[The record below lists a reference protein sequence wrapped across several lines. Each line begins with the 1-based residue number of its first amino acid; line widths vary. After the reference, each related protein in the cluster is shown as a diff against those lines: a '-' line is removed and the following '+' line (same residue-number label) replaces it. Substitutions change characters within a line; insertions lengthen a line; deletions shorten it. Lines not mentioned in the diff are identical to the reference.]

1 MSEVTRDLK
10 LKDDPTTIVRPNIV
24 ASNIPARAIDTAK
37 LKFKTTRLIDYLSN
51 DLGWDISNY
60 FKFSIALNYLLR
72 GEDGYGFVFRFYYDS
87 LTEDE
92 YTLEIR
98 MNSSHASG
106 VYMYYGDHDV
116 ITIEDDE
123 DYDNFRNQ
131 VLSDGTT
138 RAQHIYVV
146 ALE

>member
-24 ASNIPARAIDTAK
+24 PANIPARAIDTSK
-37 LKFKTTRLIDYLSN
+37 LRFKTTRLIDYLTD
-51 DLGWDISNY
+51 DLNYDISNY
-60 FKFSIALNYLLR
+60 FKFSIALNNLLR
-72 GEDGYGFVFRFYYDS
+72 GVDGYGFVFRFYYDS

-92 YTLEIR
+92 YSYTMLVD
-98 MNSSHASG
+98 SSHASG
-106 VYMYYGDHDV
+106 TYMHYGHNNE
-116 ITIEDDE
+116 ISIENDG
-123 DYDNFRNQ
+123 DYDDFLHR

-138 RAQHIYVV
+138 EAQHIYVL

>member
-24 ASNIPARAIDTAK
+24 ASNIPARAIDAWK
-37 LKFKTTRLIDYLSN
+37 LKLKTTRLIDYLSD

-92 YTLEIR
+92 YTYT
-98 MNSSHASG
+98 MHVDSSHASG
-106 VYMYYGDHDV
+106 TYMYYGHNNE
-116 ITIEDDE
+116 ITIEDDG
-123 DYDNFRNQ
+123 DYDDFLHQ
-131 VLSDGTT
+131 VLSDGKTI
-138 RAQHIYVV
+138 ADHIYVL

>member
-10 LKDDPTTIVRPNIV
+10 LKDDPSTIVRPNIV

-37 LKFKTTRLIDYLSN
+37 LKLKTTRLIDYLTD
-51 DLGWDISNY
+51 DLNYDISNY
-60 FKFSIALNYLLR
+60 LKFSNVLNKLLR

-92 YTLEIR
+92 YSYTMR
-98 MNSSHASG
+98 VDSSHGSG
-106 VYMYYGDHDV
+106 TYMYYAQNGT
-116 ITIEDDE
+116 ITIEDDG
-123 DYDNFRNQ
+123 DYDDFLHQ
-131 VLSDGTT
+131 VLGDGTT
-138 RAQHIYVV
+138 RAQHIYVL

>member
-24 ASNIPARAIDTAK
+24 ASNIPSRAIDTAK
-37 LKFKTTRLIDYLSN
+37 LKFKTTTLIDYLSD
-51 DLGWDISNY
+51 DLGYDISDY
-60 FKFSIALNYLLR
+60 LKFSTVLNKLLR

-92 YTLEIR
+92 YTYEIR
-98 MNSSHASG
+98 MNSSHGSG
-106 VYMYYGDHDV
+106 TYMYFAENSE
-116 ITIEDDE
+116 ITIEDDS
-123 DYDNFRNQ
+123 DYDDFLHL
-131 VLSDGTT
+131 VLPDGTIE
-138 RAQHIYVV
+138 ANHIYVV

>member
-37 LKFKTTRLIDYLSN
+37 LKFKTTTLIEYLSD
-51 DLGWDISNY
+51 DLGYDISDY
-60 FKFSIALNYLLR
+60 EHFAIQLNYLLR

-92 YTLEIR
+92 YTNEIR
-98 MNSSHASG
+98 MTSSHGSG
-106 VYMYYGDHDV
+106 TYMYYGDHDV
-116 ITIEDDE
+116 ITIEDDD
-123 DYDNFRNQ
+123 DYDNFLHQ